1 MSKKALKFVNLEVNK
16 ENIHASKH
24 PVALNLVNVNQ
35 MLISDKFEHSDKGFK
50 YFIGYKDDNIIRS
63 LCIILPKMSGYI
75 KYFNN
80 GGKNMSSMIKNNSV
94 LIKYHE
100 IWNRIKKTSNTKL
113 HSMSVY
119 DEKYIKIK
127 VK

>member
-1 MSKKALKFVNLEVNK
+1 MSKKALKFVNVEVNK

-24 PVALNLVNVNQ
+24 PIALNLVNVNQ

-50 YFIGYKDDNIIRS
+50 YFIGYKDDNIIRP

-80 GGKNMSSMIKNNSV
+80 GGKNMSFMIKNNSV
-94 LIKYHE
+94 LIKHNE

-119 DEKYIKIK
+119 DEKYKKIK

>member
-1 MSKKALKFVNLEVNK
+1 MSKKALKFVNVEVTK

-50 YFIGYKDDNIIRS
+50 YFIGYKDDNIIRP

>member
-1 MSKKALKFVNLEVNK
+1 MSKKALKFVNVEVNK

-24 PVALNLVNVNQ
+24 PVALNLVNINQ
-35 MLISDKFEHSDKGFK
+35 MLISDKFEHSDKSFK
-50 YFIGYKDDNIIRS
+50 YFIGYKDDNIIRP

>member
-1 MSKKALKFVNLEVNK
+1 MSKKALKFVNVEVNK

-50 YFIGYKDDNIIRS
+50 YFIGYKDDNIIRP

>member
-1 MSKKALKFVNLEVNK
+1 MSKKALKFVNVEVNK
-16 ENIHASKH
+16 EKIHASKH

-50 YFIGYKDDNIIRS
+50 YFIGYKDDNIIRP

>member
-1 MSKKALKFVNLEVNK
+1 MSKKALKFVNVEVNK

-24 PVALNLVNVNQ
+24 PIALNLVNVNQ

-50 YFIGYKDDNIIRS
+50 YFIGYKDDNIIRP

>member
-1 MSKKALKFVNLEVNK
+1 MSKKALKFVNVEVNK

-50 YFIGYKDDNIIRS
+50 YFIGYKDDNIIRP

-80 GGKNMSSMIKNNSV
+80 GAKNMSSMIKNNSV

>member
-50 YFIGYKDDNIIRS
+50 YFIGYKDDNIIRP

>member
-50 YFIGYKDDNIIRS
+50 YFIGYKDDNIIRP

-100 IWNRIKKTSNTKL
+100 IWNRIKKTSNTEL

>member
-1 MSKKALKFVNLEVNK
+1 MRKKALKFVNVEVNK

-50 YFIGYKDDNIIRS
+50 YFIGYKDDNIIRP

>member
-1 MSKKALKFVNLEVNK
+1 
-16 ENIHASKH
+16 
-24 PVALNLVNVNQ
+24 
-35 MLISDKFEHSDKGFK
+35 
-50 YFIGYKDDNIIRS
+50 
-63 LCIILPKMSGYI
+63 MSGYI

>member
-1 MSKKALKFVNLEVNK
+1 MSKKALKFVNVEVNK

-35 MLISDKFEHSDKGFK
+35 MLISDKFEHSDKSFK
-50 YFIGYKDDNIIRS
+50 YFIGYKDDNIIRP

>member
-1 MSKKALKFVNLEVNK
+1 MSKKALKFVNVEVNK

-35 MLISDKFEHSDKGFK
+35 MLISDKFEHSDKSFK
-50 YFIGYKDDNIIRS
+50 YFIGYKDDNIIRPS
-63 LCIILPKMSGYI
+63 CIILPKMSGYI

>member
-24 PVALNLVNVNQ
+24 PVALNLVNINQ
-35 MLISDKFEHSDKGFK
+35 MLISDKFEHSDKSFK
-50 YFIGYKDDNIIRS
+50 YFIGYKDDNIIRP